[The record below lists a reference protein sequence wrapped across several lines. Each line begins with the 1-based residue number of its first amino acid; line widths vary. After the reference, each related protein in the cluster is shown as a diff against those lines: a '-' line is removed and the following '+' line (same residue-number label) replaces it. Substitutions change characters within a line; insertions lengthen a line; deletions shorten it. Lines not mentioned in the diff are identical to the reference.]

1 QGSPQIVELSAVVRA
16 FEIFKDEAIN
26 IISDLAYVVGTVKR
40 IENSYLKEV
49 SNKRLFNL
57 LKKLLFLIC
66 DRNFEYYIVHTR
78 SHTTLPGPVAER
90 NQIADHL
97 AGMAVTP
104 NLYQQAKISHEFF
117 HQNAWSLQKQFGLKF
132 KSVQAKEILK
142 ACPDCQM
149 VAPLVPEG
157 TNPRGLTALEIWQS
171 DVTHIPESGKF
182 KYVHVSIDTFSKM
195 IVATAR
201 SGEKSRD
208 VKRQFLSAF
217 ARMGVLKQ
225 IKTDNGPSYV
235 SADTRKFFEE
245 WGVHHTTGVPHNP
258 TGQGIV
264 ERAHQNIK
272 NLLKKQ

>member
-1 QGSPQIVELSAVVRA
+1 QGSPQIMELSVVVGA
-16 FEIFKDEAIN
+16 FEIFNSEPIN
-26 IISDLAYVVGTVKR
+26 IVSDSAYVVGIVKR

-49 SNKRLFNL
+49 SNERLFNL
-57 LKKLLFLIC
+57 LKNLLFLIQV
-66 DRNFEYYIVHTR
+66 RKFGYYIVHTR
-78 SHTTLPGPVAER
+78 SHTTLTGPVVEG

-97 AGMAVTP
+97 ARMVVTP

-117 HQNAWSLQKQFGLKF
+117 HQNAWSLQKQFGLKLA
-132 KSVQAKEILK
+132 QAKEILK

-171 DVTHIPESGKF
+171 DVTLIPEFGKL

-195 IVATAR
+195 IVATAHP
-201 SGEKSRD
+201 GEKSRD
-208 VKRQFLSAF
+208 VKRHFLSAF
-217 ARMGVLKQ
+217 ARMGVPKQ

-235 SADTRKFFEE
+235 SADTKRFFEE
-245 WGVHHTTGVPHNP
+245 WGVHHTTGVPLNP